1 MEGLTMRTKI
11 RRWGHS
17 LAVRIP
23 KPFAIEARLGD
34 QTEVD
39 LAVVNGKIVV
49 TPARLI
55 EDLLAERLAPTNVYR
70 SGSAARLSTFLRCA
84 TLSSLDFD
92 PGDDRAIR
100 DA

>member
-11 RRWGHS
+11 RRWEHS

-49 TPARLI
+49 TAATKSGQHLK
-55 EDLLAERLAPTNVYR
+55 DLLSRVTKRNLHGEVDT
-70 SGSAARLSTFLRCA
+70 GAAVGREMW
-84 TLSSLDFD
+84 
-92 PGDDRAIR
+92 
-100 DA
+100 